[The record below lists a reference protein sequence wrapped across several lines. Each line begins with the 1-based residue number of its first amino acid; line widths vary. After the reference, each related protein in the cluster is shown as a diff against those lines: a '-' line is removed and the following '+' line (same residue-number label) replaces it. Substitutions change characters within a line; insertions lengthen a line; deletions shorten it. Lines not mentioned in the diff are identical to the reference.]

1 MNPVLICYIILVLQF
16 ITIVFFSLVSSEI
29 LADAISGRKQ
39 VATDD
44 NSVFFFT
51 RDFLHLGTVM
61 VVCHTRLSTTA
72 SSPLNLL
79 NRSLPLNRT

>member
-1 MNPVLICYIILVLQF
+1 VNPVLMCYIIPVLLF

-44 NSVFFFT
+44 NSVFFSLATFCT
-51 RDFLHLGTVM
+51 WVRLWLSVIH
-61 VVCHTRLSTTA
+61 VCRLPPALRST
-72 SSPLNLL
+72 S
-79 NRSLPLNRT
+79 